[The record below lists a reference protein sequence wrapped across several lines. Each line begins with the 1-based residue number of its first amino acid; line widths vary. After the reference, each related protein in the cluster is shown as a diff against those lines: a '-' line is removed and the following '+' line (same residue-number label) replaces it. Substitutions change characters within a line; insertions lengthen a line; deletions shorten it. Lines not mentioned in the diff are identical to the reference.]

1 MTKSIPR
8 LERIFW
14 DLRDKK
20 IDQIKNDY
28 FGRDDGS
35 GDQKRQKYNLNVDP
49 DKTEEEKEEVL
60 RKWFKF
66 PKYED

>member
-1 MTKSIPR
+1 
-8 LERIFW
+8 
-14 DLRDKK
+14 LRDKK

-60 RKWFKF
+60 RK
-66 PKYED
+66 